1 MNSTFVF
8 RFNNQGKVRIIVSKH
23 GEIWFVLDD
32 LCKVLGLS
40 DVSPIV
46 QMLDKD
52 EKSTYTV
59 RTLFGN
65 KKMSVISEL
74 GLWDVVYHYKVSSV
88 EKVCEWLLFKVKP
101 VVRGFRKP
109 DNFYTEFIQRCLKIL
124 DLLKRCSLTN
134 SKGTSKQK

>member
-32 LCKVLGLS
+32 LCKVLELF

-52 EKSTYTV
+52 KKGTYSV

-74 GLWDVVYHYKVSSV
+74 GLWTVVYHYKASSV
-88 EKVCEWLLFKVKP
+88 EDVCEWLLFKVKP
-101 VVRGFRKP
+101 IVRGFRKP
-109 DNFYTEFIQRCLKIL
+109 SNFYTELVSRGLKFL
-124 DLLKRCSLTN
+124 DILKRCSLTI
-134 SKGTSKQK
+134 SKVTSKQK